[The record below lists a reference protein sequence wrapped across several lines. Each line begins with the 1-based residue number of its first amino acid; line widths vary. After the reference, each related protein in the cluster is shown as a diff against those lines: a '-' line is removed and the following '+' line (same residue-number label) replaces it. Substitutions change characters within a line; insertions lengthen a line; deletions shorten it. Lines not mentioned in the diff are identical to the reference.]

1 MGERDSG
8 RDKGERERER
18 DACQVFTCAIII
30 SKMKY
35 WHEIYT
41 IQK

>member
-1 MGERDSG
+1 MGETRE
-8 RDKGERERER
+8 KGKERER

-35 WHEIYT
+35 WHEINT